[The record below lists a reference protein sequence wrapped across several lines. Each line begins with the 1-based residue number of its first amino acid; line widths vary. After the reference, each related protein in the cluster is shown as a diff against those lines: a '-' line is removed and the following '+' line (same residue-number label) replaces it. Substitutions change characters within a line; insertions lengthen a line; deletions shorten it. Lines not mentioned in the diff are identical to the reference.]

1 MPADTGRVGSNAGKS
16 EIHYF
21 RIWKFIFH
29 CELWSQTLSTIM
41 EIQLYR
47 GVSRKHLTLAMK
59 FQLIWGHVS

>member
-47 GVSRKHLTLAMK
+47 GVSRKHL
-59 FQLIWGHVS
+59 